1 MKKTKLGQKIA
12 WAVALLFY
20 VAAVVTAGMLGYW
33 YGDYGSDSPII
44 ASLAASV
51 VFFIGGGI
59 VLHVIA
65 RSDLPDLSI
74 GRDEY

>member
-12 WAVALLFY
+12 WHSALLFY
-20 VAAVVTAGMLGYW
+20 IGAIAALSALGYW

>member
-1 MKKTKLGQKIA
+1 MKKTKIGQTIA
-12 WAVALLFY
+12 WYAALLFY
-20 VAAVVTAGMLGYW
+20 IGAAVSLGALGYW
-33 YGDYGSDSPII
+33 YGDYGKDSPII

-65 RSDLPDLSI
+65 RSDLPDLRI